1 MLVETL
7 MRWILRLLLTLLGM
21 LLLVGMLAALVLY
34 VVYASVRWL
43 LTGRKPQ
50 LAIVWQQYQGMRQ
63 RFQSGAG
70 PASSDVIDVEARE
83 VREDLVGRNAPRES
97 P

>member
-1 MLVETL
+1 METL
-7 MRWILRLLLTLLGM
+7 IRWMLRLLLTLLGM
-21 LLLVGMLAALVLY
+21 VLLAGMLAALVLY

-50 LAIVWQQYQGMRQ
+50 IAIVWQQYQGMRQ

-70 PASSDVIDVEARE
+70 SSASDVIDVEARE
-83 VREDLVGRNAPRES
+83 VREDRVGRDIPR
-97 P
+97 